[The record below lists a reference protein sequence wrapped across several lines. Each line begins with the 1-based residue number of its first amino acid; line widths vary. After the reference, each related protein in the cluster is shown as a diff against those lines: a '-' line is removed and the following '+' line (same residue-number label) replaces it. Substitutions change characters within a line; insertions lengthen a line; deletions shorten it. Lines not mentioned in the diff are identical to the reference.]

1 MTAHVTLAPNAG
13 AEATLALA
21 RRFLNAVNT
30 RNADALIETMAE
42 DAVYALHAAPT
53 PAVRGHAGIRQ
64 AFAALSATFIDYDFT
79 INTLFA
85 DTSMFVAEWTMT
97 ASSGSPCRSAIA
109 SPFLMAAAS
118 DSTGSTSARFR
129 TARSPLKSSYVDAT
143 AWYDNLTFQQS

>member
-64 AFAALSATFIDYDFT
+64 ALAALSATFIDYNFT
-79 INTLFA
+79 VNTLFA
-85 DTSMFVAEWTMT
+85 DASMFVAEWTMT
-97 ASSGSPCRSAIA
+97 AKLGKPLPIGNRVAI
-109 SPFLMAAAS
+109 P
-118 DSTGSTSARFR
+118 DGRDIRFDGVDICPVSNGKI
-129 TARSPLKSSYVDAT
+129 TLKSSYVDAT